1 MNIEKN
7 VSVIGC
13 GHWGKNLVR
22 NFHALGALH
31 SICDNTP
38 AVAEKFAQDYDVE
51 ALSWDEVLGNADVKA
66 VVLAS
71 PAPFHFEMAKVALE
85 AGKDVYVEKPICLKD
100 DEAQALCDIAREN
113 DRILMVGHLL
123 HYHPVFLKLKD
134 IVSNGDLGAVKY
146 IYSNRLSF
154 GKVRREEN
162 VLWSFAPHDV
172 SMILGLANDGLPQS
186 VDATGSCQTHD
197 TIEDFANVHMKF
209 SNGVAAHVN
218 VSWINPFKE
227 QKLVVVGEKGMI
239 VFDDCEEWGN
249 KLIHYPHVIEVTQ
262 DLPNIQKADGVAV
275 EVEQSEPLKDECLH
289 FLECIDARE
298 TPRTD
303 GEEGL
308 RVLKV
313 LNMAD
318 RAIESK
324 RAG

>member
-1 MNIEKN
+1 MAIEKN

-22 NFHALGALH
+22 NFHALGALY

-38 AVAEKFAQDYDVE
+38 EVAEKFAQDYGVLAMTWDDILADV
-51 ALSWDEVLGNADVKA
+51 GVKA

-71 PAPFHFEMAKVALE
+71 PAPFHYQMAKAALE

-100 DEAQALCDIAREN
+100 EEAQDLCNIASAN

-123 HYHPVFLKLKD
+123 HYHPVFIKMKELVL
-134 IVSNGDLGAVKY
+134 SGELGDVKY
-146 IYSNRLSF
+146 VYSNRLSF
-154 GKVRREEN
+154 GKIRREEN

-172 SMILGLANDGLPQS
+172 SMILGLLKDEMPTS
-186 VDATGSCQTHD
+186 VIATGSAQTHGS
-197 TIEDFANVHMKF
+197 IEDIASVHMNF
-209 SNGVAAHVN
+209 ASGVDAHIH

-227 QKLVVVGEKGMI
+227 QKLVVIGDKGMA
-239 VFDDCEEWGN
+239 VFDDREEWAN
-249 KLIHYPHVIEVTQ
+249 KLIHYPHKLEVT
-262 DLPNIQKADGVAV
+262 DEVPAIEKADGVAV
-275 EVEQSEPLKDECLH
+275 EVSESEPLKDECLH
-289 FLECIDARE
+289 FLECIDSRN

-318 RAIESK
+318 QAMT
-324 RAG
+324 A